1 MAYSVNILN
10 ITTLLMKLSKVKSNH
25 FVYSEPISL
34 WAIQFL
40 FLGIKE
46 AGDNQK
52 VIKSAIMTVVVFSYQ
67 NFYVLLK
74 QLENTAKPQLSIH
87 DNN

>member
-1 MAYSVNILN
+1 MAYSVNILSIMK

-40 FLGIKE
+40 FLDIRE
-46 AGDNQK
+46 AGYNQK

-67 NFYVLLK
+67 NFYVVLK
-74 QLENTAKPQLSIH
+74 AAREHS
-87 DNN
+87 